1 MKSYLNGNPAL
12 KLALNE
18 DIAMAE
24 SNTPGS
30 VILDDCNFHES
41 VNYG

>member
-1 MKSYLNGNPAL
+1 MKSYLLGNPAL
-12 KLALNE
+12 KLLLND

-30 VILDDCNFHES
+30 IVLDDCNFH
-41 VNYG
+41 